1 VTGTCLLAVFLT
13 GLAGAWALRTTPVL
27 GIKVVVSGDR
37 LMVDSVQEQGPAAGL
52 IMPGETVCSI
62 GGVKLRA
69 TDRMRFPVYPGA
81 RAEREWW
88 ARQERIYAELIRT
101 PCVSVTVASARRGE
115 RTVWLTTRK
124 ATWGAIVWANLPFY
138 LSGIGLAILAWMIP
152 LRGRNAGNLI
162 TKCVCAM
169 MAIYHMAIAPSLVQE
184 ITVNP
189 FIRNG
194 LAHLAYVSISSTLFL
209 ALWPLVFPAK
219 KPVFRHRPWLVR
231 LPCAYYGLSV
241 ALYLSRVIGFG
252 SAALGLAIWP
262 LVFIP
267 AALHSCLTE
276 DDLLH
281 RRQLRLFLAIPV
293 LLAGFIM
300 FRLVLPGGLWQQPL
314 DYPFLAMM
322 TLVFGFSLMLAVE
335 NQRVYQQTLE
345 KEHQYLQDR
354 LKMVREMHDNFSN
367 TVAGIFRLADQA
379 EEAAGDAV
387 PVRQIVGQIRRSAEA
402 CWKEA
407 RNFISAVDPATI
419 DWDDYCHQC
428 RELALGILAPAK
440 IQLVFRSSLEH
451 PGEVRPPV
459 QYHLTGILR
468 EALANVAK
476 HSGARMVN
484 VCLNIQAGEGMLSIE
499 DDGKGFNPSR
509 IPPGTY
515 GVGNMGDRAKELGG
529 DVSIH
534 AKGRGTRVRVA
545 FRA

>member
-1 VTGTCLLAVFLT
+1 MIHLDNHLRGNRLIRWMLVNSSRQYIEPGGRWQRFSVVVTGTCLLAVFLT

-27 GIKVVVSGDR
+27 GIKVSAFGDR
-37 LMVDSVQEQGPAAGL
+37 LKVDSVQEQGPAAGL

-219 KPVFRHRPWLVR
+219 NR
-231 LPCAYYGLSV
+231 Y
-241 ALYLSRVIGFG
+241 
-252 SAALGLAIWP
+252 SAI
-262 LVFIP
+262 
-267 AALHSCLTE
+267 
-276 DDLLH
+276 
-281 RRQLRLFLAIPV
+281 
-293 LLAGFIM
+293 
-300 FRLVLPGGLWQQPL
+300 
-314 DYPFLAMM
+314 
-322 TLVFGFSLMLAVE
+322 
-335 NQRVYQQTLE
+335 
-345 KEHQYLQDR
+345 
-354 LKMVREMHDNFSN
+354 
-367 TVAGIFRLADQA
+367 
-379 EEAAGDAV
+379 
-387 PVRQIVGQIRRSAEA
+387 
-402 CWKEA
+402 
-407 RNFISAVDPATI
+407 
-419 DWDDYCHQC
+419 
-428 RELALGILAPAK
+428 
-440 IQLVFRSSLEH
+440 
-451 PGEVRPPV
+451 
-459 QYHLTGILR
+459 
-468 EALANVAK
+468 
-476 HSGARMVN
+476 
-484 VCLNIQAGEGMLSIE
+484 
-499 DDGKGFNPSR
+499 
-509 IPPGTY
+509 
-515 GVGNMGDRAKELGG
+515 
-529 DVSIH
+529 
-534 AKGRGTRVRVA
+534 GRGLCGCPVPITVYPWPCI
-545 FRA
+545 